1 MKLIVEVAKIQYE
14 EVKKEYKMDEQ
25 EKIKRDPVH
34 QHDEHW
40 WFWDETW
47 ANRVGPYPSY
57 KESEMALSRYAMS
70 YLDGQAE
77 LTVWVHDE
85 ELELIKEAARGS
97 KMGVSQWCE
106 HTLLHHAKHKTKH
119 PLWTGDNLY

>member
-1 MKLIVEVAKIQYE
+1 
-14 EVKKEYKMDEQ
+14 MDER
-25 EKIKRDPVH
+25 EKIKSDPVH
-34 QHDEHW
+34 QHDKYW

-47 ANRVGPYPSY
+47 TNRVGPYPSY

-70 YLDGQAE
+70 HLDGQAE

-85 ELELIKEAARGS
+85 ELELIKEAACS
-97 KMGVSQWCE
+97 NKMGVSQWCE
-106 HTLLHHAKHKTKH
+106 HTLLNHAKHKTKH